1 MGAYLSEPIT
11 KKEVDV
17 EEDSNFW
24 VSSASMQGWRVSQED
39 AHNAILNYDDY
50 SSLFA
55 VYDGHGGH
63 EVAVYTAQRLPNFIK
78 GRKKYRMG
86 QLEEGLVEAFVE
98 FDRTLIERDV
108 IRELRVIAGK
118 EAADEEV
125 DHDEVHNL
133 YQEATMPI
141 EAVMAAQN
149 GEEEGQEPCN
159 KSKKSAL
166 TQFKTRN
173 GGTGSNSK
181 PISPFLRAKQ
191 DPKTPGDDTPS
202 DDAST
207 KLSFTDDNGEKESET
222 KVIKNGS
229 IDKDDKEE
237 SATDDSE
244 NNTNNGH
251 SNEDTK
257 TDDTE
262 ANGKNGNH
270 EVTATNGQNADIKG
284 KGKGKG
290 KGKSSQIVKA
300 KPLESDPDQDLVPEE
315 SPKKPKVAKSALEL
329 YQNLVNDEVME
340 EESEEDDDDE
350 KYADEDDDDDDD
362 EDEDDEEQE
371 ESEEEEEED
380 TADEDEDEDDGQEI
394 IGGDFNEEPGNDSGC
409 TAVVALLVGRDLYVA
424 NAGDSRCVVC
434 RNGKAIEMS
443 FDHKPEDEPE
453 RNRITKAGGRV
464 TPDGRVNGGLNLS
477 RAIGDHAYKTNK
489 DLPLTEQMISPVP
502 DVKKLTIDPDTDSFI
517 FLACDG
523 IWNSLNSQEVVE
535 FINDR
540 LQAQSQ
546 HDSNKLTKIIEE
558 LFDHCLAPD
567 TMGDGTGCDNMTA
580 VLAKLKPG
588 AFNAAPSIVKS
599 DTEPAD
605 SKVQAKRP
613 LEESSEES
621 ASKKAKTEDDVLGEN
636 TNSKEK
642 TSEQDQEV
650 ANKVKQEEKKELE
663 S

>member
-1 MGAYLSEPIT
+1 
-11 KKEVDV
+11 
-17 EEDSNFW
+17 
-24 VSSASMQGWRVSQED
+24 
-39 AHNAILNYDDY
+39 
-50 SSLFA
+50 
-55 VYDGHGGH
+55 
-63 EVAVYTAQRLPNFIK
+63 
-78 GRKKYRMG
+78 MG

-207 KLSFTDDNGEKESET
+207 KLSFTGMRSKILVNPSTNVFNLDDNGEKESET

-284 KGKGKG
+284 KGKST
-290 KGKSSQIVKA
+290 KSYIFGIVA
-300 KPLESDPDQDLVPEE
+300 SLWST
-315 SPKKPKVAKSALEL
+315 SSSVASW
-329 YQNLVNDEVME
+329 
-340 EESEEDDDDE
+340 
-350 KYADEDDDDDDD
+350 
-362 EDEDDEEQE
+362 
-371 ESEEEEEED
+371 
-380 TADEDEDEDDGQEI
+380 
-394 IGGDFNEEPGNDSGC
+394 P
-409 TAVVALLVGRDLYVA
+409 
-424 NAGDSRCVVC
+424 
-434 RNGKAIEMS
+434 
-443 FDHKPEDEPE
+443 
-453 RNRITKAGGRV
+453 
-464 TPDGRVNGGLNLS
+464 
-477 RAIGDHAYKTNK
+477 
-489 DLPLTEQMISPVP
+489 MI
-502 DVKKLTIDPDTDSFI
+502 
-517 FLACDG
+517 
-523 IWNSLNSQEVVE
+523 
-535 FINDR
+535 
-540 LQAQSQ
+540 
-546 HDSNKLTKIIEE
+546 
-558 LFDHCLAPD
+558 
-567 TMGDGTGCDNMTA
+567 
-580 VLAKLKPG
+580 
-588 AFNAAPSIVKS
+588 
-599 DTEPAD
+599 
-605 SKVQAKRP
+605 
-613 LEESSEES
+613 
-621 ASKKAKTEDDVLGEN
+621 
-636 TNSKEK
+636 
-642 TSEQDQEV
+642 
-650 ANKVKQEEKKELE
+650 
-663 S
+663 